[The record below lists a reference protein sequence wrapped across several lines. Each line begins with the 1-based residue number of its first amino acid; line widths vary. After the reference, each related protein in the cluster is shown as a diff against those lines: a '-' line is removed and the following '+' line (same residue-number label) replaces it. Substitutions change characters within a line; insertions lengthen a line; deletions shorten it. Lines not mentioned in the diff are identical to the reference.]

1 MPKTIPGLLYFSLDV
16 NLNNAVELL
25 EHEYGLKGFAVYIH
39 LLQTIYKDRGYYMKW
54 DKDVELKLAYDYGAG
69 VGFVSEIVRGCIR
82 RGIFDKEMYSKY
94 GVLTSIEIQE
104 NYFNAVKRRKSIKV
118 IDEILLIELYPN
130 GNDVDIIR
138 DNAGIKELNA
148 NINTQRRGE
157 ERRVYI
163 SDSDDNKAHRK
174 IKNQTKAENVQNYVE
189 NSDNEDEYSDEPFDI
204 LSDSSATILTQ
215 KTGELI
221 YKYWSRRVEP
231 FDVNQAAGV
240 LRLLFIKNKVPFKEL
255 SADHIELLDEAL
267 MIAADADAKK
277 WSYVK
282 GIFRKWAKAKIFTY
296 DDYVKYSLRKGC

>member
-1 MPKTIPGLLYFSLDV
+1 MPKTVPGLPYFSLDV

-69 VGFVSEIVRGCIR
+69 AGFVSEIVRGCIR

-104 NYFNAVKRRKSIKV
+104 NYFNAVKRRKSVKV

-138 DNAGIKELNA
+138 DNAGIKALNA
-148 NINTQRRGE
+148 DIKSQRRE
-157 ERRVYI
+157 EESRVYI
-163 SDSDDNKAHRK
+163 SDSDDNKPRRK
-174 IKNQTKAENVQNYVE
+174 IKKQDNVQNVQNYVE
-189 NSDNEDEYSDEPFDI
+189 NSEDDEDYSDEPFDK
-204 LSDSSATILTQ
+204 LSDSSAALLTQ
-215 KTGELI
+215 RTGDLI
-221 YKYWSRRVEP
+221 YKYWSRRVQP
-231 FDVNQAAGV
+231 YDVNQAAGV
-240 LRLLFIKNKVPFKEL
+240 LRLLFIKNKVPFREL
-255 SADHIELLDEAL
+255 TADHIDLLEEAL

-296 DDYVKYSLRKGC
+296 DDYVKYSLRKDR